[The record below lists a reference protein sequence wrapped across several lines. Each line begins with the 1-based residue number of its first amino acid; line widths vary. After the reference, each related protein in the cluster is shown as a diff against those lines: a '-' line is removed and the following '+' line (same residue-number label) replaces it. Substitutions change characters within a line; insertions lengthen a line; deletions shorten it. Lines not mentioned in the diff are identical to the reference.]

1 MSSPAE
7 VPLRWRPSPMALS
20 FATCALTALI
30 AALLSGQWKL
40 LVFAAPLLGVL
51 GARRW
56 LPTPAAGIAV
66 RGTLAADRC
75 FEGEE
80 VTCQV
85 TIQAVGGQ
93 ASLSLRP
100 MPTPA
105 LQLVDEAPA
114 ASRGATYQM
123 MAVRWGS
130 YPVRVAVTATATGG
144 LLTAQTTAHVA
155 DLRVYPFAPAEPI
168 DLAHRQLANRLGTHL
183 SRSHGPGVEYADIRA
198 YVPGDQLR
206 SVNWPASARRGQL
219 QVTER
224 FTDRAADVV
233 SIIDTYPQEPG
244 PATQALELSVRGATQ
259 VVQSTLQ
266 HGDRAGLVALG
277 ARVRWL
283 GPDGG
288 RRQFYRVLDAVLD
301 VDQASR
307 VSTGTLAPPQAL
319 RPRSTVVAFSTLLR
333 TDFTLA
339 MLDLRKRGHTVLV
352 IDVLRGAPFEPA
364 LDPIAARLWRL
375 ERRNVHRDLGLS
387 GIEVVGWPADSA
399 LGTVLGALDRRP
411 VRR

>member
-1 MSSPAE
+1 
-7 VPLRWRPSPMALS
+7 MALS
-20 FATCALTALI
+20 FASCALTALT
-30 AALLSGQWKL
+30 AALLSGQWSL
-40 LVFAAPLLGVL
+40 VVFAAPLLGVL

-80 VTCQV
+80 VTSQV
-85 TIQAVGGQ
+85 SIQTVGGQ

-114 ASRGATYQM
+114 AGSGATYRM

-130 YPVRVAVTATATGG
+130 YPLRVAVTATAAGG
-144 LLTAQTTAHVA
+144 LLTTQTTAHVA
-155 DLRVYPFAPAEPI
+155 DLRVYPLAPAEPI
-168 DLAHRQLANRLGTHL
+168 DLAHLQLANRLGTHL

-198 YVPGDQLR
+198 YVPGDPLR

-219 QVTER
+219 HITER

-233 SIIDTYPQEPG
+233 TVIDTYPQEPG
-244 PATQALELSVRGATQ
+244 PATEALELSVRGATQ

-283 GPDGG
+283 GSDAG
-288 RRQFYRVLDAVLD
+288 RRQFYRVLDAVLE
-301 VDQASR
+301 VGEAME
-307 VSTGTLAPPQAL
+307 VSTGTLAPRQAL
-319 RPRSTVVAFSTLLR
+319 PPRAMVVAFSTLLR

-339 MLDLRKRGHTVLV
+339 MLDLRRRGHTVLV
-352 IDVLRGAPFEPA
+352 IDVLRGAPFKHG

-399 LGTVLGALDRRP
+399 LETVLSVLDRRP